1 MQWSVRINEAYQ
13 RLKTPLKRA
22 AYVCELNAQAIHAE
36 TNTAMPADFLMQQ
49 MAWREALDD
58 AADLPHIEQL
68 ADQVRHYTTQ
78 LLQDCERLLD
88 VDRNYAAAAG
98 VVRALMFVDR
108 FEQDVSARMEQMA

>member
-1 MQWSVRINEAYQ
+1 
-13 RLKTPLKRA
+13 
-22 AYVCELNAQAIHAE
+22 
-36 TNTAMPADFLMQQ
+36 MQQ

-58 AADLPHIEQL
+58 AADLSNIEQL
-68 ADQVRHYTTQ
+68 AEQVRHYTTQ

-108 FEQDVSARMEQMA
+108 FEHDVSARMEQME